1 MNNTPYSSLT
11 PPLSLSLS
19 LPQFTFASN
28 TATIIGG
35 TLVGS
40 KVQLRI
46 VGAFVYSFV
55 MAGIIHPLLARFFW
69 AAGPR
74 QPLFGS
80 PYRYCNGTYIYDRN
94 HSFFTTDSSDNLQSF
109 VFIDFAGSGLVHL
122 CGK

>member
-11 PPLSLSLS
+11 PPFSLSF
-19 LPQFTFASN
+19 PQFTFASN

-69 AAGPR
+69 AAG
-74 QPLFGS
+74 QGS
-80 PYRYCNGTYIYDRN
+80 RCLAPHIATAMGLT
-94 HSFFTTDSSDNLQSF
+94 FTTGTIVSSL
-109 VFIDFAGSGLVHL
+109 
-122 CGK
+122 